1 MCCSV
6 LQCVA
11 VCCSQNRADGIL
23 PPWIELACCNVLQ
36 CVAVCCSVLHPEQSR
51 WNCATL
57 NRASV
62 LQCVAVC
69 CSVLQSEPSRWNCA
83 TLNRASVLQYVAM
96 FCSVLQY
103 VAVCCSRNRANDIL
117 ARRIELSFQK
127 FWKVSSLPNLLCKI
141 GNSWQFVQISFSH
154 ISFFCVDPQGRWN
167 YVSSNRVR

>member
-11 VCCSQNRADGIL
+11 VCCNVLQYVAVCCSQNRADRIVL
-23 PPWIELACCNVLQ
+23 RWIELACCNVLQ
-36 CVAVCCSVLHPEQSR
+36 CVAVCYSVLHPEQ
-51 WNCATL
+51 
-57 NRASV
+57 
-62 LQCVAVC
+62 
-69 CSVLQSEPSRWNCA
+69 SRWNCA

-103 VAVCCSRNRANDIL
+103 VAVYCSQNRANDIL
-117 ARRIELSFQK
+117 ARRVELSFQK